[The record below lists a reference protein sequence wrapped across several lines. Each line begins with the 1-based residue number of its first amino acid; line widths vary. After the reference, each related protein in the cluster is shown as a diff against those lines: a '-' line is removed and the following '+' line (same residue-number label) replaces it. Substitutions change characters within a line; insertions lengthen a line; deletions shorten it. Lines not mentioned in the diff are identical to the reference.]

1 MHIKWLTYL
10 NMFVLHTTSSSR
22 LHIPTFVLFMNAL
35 SNIIIFSSK
44 RFVSEFRYIMII
56 NLNVLCCV
64 VRVLNTY
71 FYDDNFID
79 NTE

>member
-1 MHIKWLTYL
+1 MANVFEYVCITHYKLKSFAHS
-10 NMFVLHTTSSSR
+10 NVCFVYER
-22 LHIPTFVLFMNAL
+22 IIEYYYFFIQAFCIRIPVYYDNQ
-35 SNIIIFSSK
+35 SQC
-44 RFVSEFRYIMII
+44 V
-56 NLNVLCCV
+56 VLCCV